1 MNDAALI
8 RRAVLQGLARD
19 RTPGWSF
26 TGHFQHLQ
34 WPVMGDDAMTV
45 TLPVGPHIEDAD
57 GNLHLTA
64 LLVLFD
70 AALASP
76 TRLRVQPGT
85 RLATTHINVQL
96 TGVRAARDA
105 RVEARNV
112 GAAGAGVLPQL
123 LAHGTLLCGDCI
135 VMSGNGAF
143 VQIAPPAGVR
153 EMAPL
158 PWQRSGAA
166 DPPPLEL
173 DQLDAREREVLA
185 ACDAAL
191 AARATPAS
199 RAAGMGNAMQS
210 PHSTHAAQ
218 AASATQRAGRG
229 FSFLD
234 HFWGITP
241 QRTADGAQCI
251 AQCIVKTG
259 PQLANRVGHVQ
270 GGILMGMAAA
280 TARCAVPNH
289 PVLSNL
295 SAWFTGPG
303 RGDTLLVKSWPV
315 HTGRNLAVVRTE
327 ITGAGGAR
335 VLEATSAHAA

>member
-1 MNDAALI
+1 MSDAELI
-8 RRAVLQGLARD
+8 RRAVLQGLALD

-26 TGHFQHLQ
+26 TGHFQNLQ
-34 WPVMGDDAMTV
+34 WPVIGADSMTV

-76 TRLRVQPGT
+76 TRQRVQSGT
-85 RLATTHINVQL
+85 RLATTHINVQF
-96 TGVRAARDA
+96 TGVRAAGDA

-112 GAAGAGVLPQL
+112 GAAQAGALPQL
-123 LAHGTLLCGDCI
+123 LAHGTLLCGGGI

-143 VQIAPPAGVR
+143 VQIAPPPGVR

-166 DPPPLEL
+166 DPPPLAVE
-173 DQLDAREREVLA
+173 QLDARELEVLA

-191 AARATPAS
+191 AACGARAS
-199 RAAGMGNAMQS
+199 
-210 PHSTHAAQ
+210 
-218 AASATQRAGRG
+218 SATQYSITPHSGRL
-229 FSFLD
+229 SFLD
-234 HFWGITP
+234 HFWGIKP
-241 QRTADGAQCI
+241 ERTADGVQCVAQCV
-251 AQCIVKTG
+251 AQCVVKTG
-259 PQLANRVGHVQ
+259 PQMANRVGHVQ

-295 SAWFTGPG
+295 SAWFTAPG
-303 RGDTLLVKSWPV
+303 RGETLLVKSWPV
-315 HTGRNLAVVRTE
+315 HRGRNFAVVRTE
-327 ITGAGGAR
+327 ITGENGAR

>member
-1 MNDAALI
+1 
-8 RRAVLQGLARD
+8 
-19 RTPGWSF
+19 
-26 TGHFQHLQ
+26 
-34 WPVMGDDAMTV
+34 
-45 TLPVGPHIEDAD
+45 
-57 GNLHLTA
+57 
-64 LLVLFD
+64 
-70 AALASP
+70 
-76 TRLRVQPGT
+76 
-85 RLATTHINVQL
+85 
-96 TGVRAARDA
+96 
-105 RVEARNV
+105 
-112 GAAGAGVLPQL
+112 
-123 LAHGTLLCGDCI
+123 
-135 VMSGNGAF
+135 MSGNGAF

-191 AARATPAS
+191 AAREVPTS
-199 RAAGMGNAMQS
+199 N
-210 PHSTHAAQ
+210 T
-218 AASATQRAGRG
+218 TQHGSG
-229 FSFLD
+229 GLSFLD

-241 QRTADGAQCI
+241 QRTADGAQC
-251 AQCIVKTG
+251 VVSTG

-289 PVLSNL
+289 PALSNL

>member
-1 MNDAALI
+1 MSNAALI
-8 RRAVLQGLARD
+8 HRAVLQGLARD

-34 WPVMGDDAMTV
+34 WPVIGDDAMTV
-45 TLPVGPHIEDAD
+45 TLPAGPHIEDAA

-85 RLATTHINVQL
+85 RLATTHISVQL
-96 TGVRAARDA
+96 SGVRADRDA
-105 RVEARNV
+105 RVEARYV
-112 GAAGAGVLPQL
+112 STAQGGTLPQL
-123 LAHGTLLCGDCI
+123 LAHGAMLCGDSI
-135 VMSGNGAF
+135 VMSGHGAF

-153 EMAPL
+153 QMAPL
-158 PWQRSGAA
+158 PWQRSGAI
-166 DPPPLEL
+166 DPPPLEV

-191 AARATPAS
+191 AAREVPVSSTT
-199 RAAGMGNAMQS
+199 R
-210 PHSTHAAQ
+210 HSAIEH
-218 AASATQRAGRG
+218 GG
-229 FSFLD
+229 GKFSFLD

-241 QRTADGAQCI
+241 QRSADGAQC
-251 AQCIVKTG
+251 VVSTG

-289 PVLSNL
+289 PLLSNL

>member
-85 RLATTHINVQL
+85 RLATTHVNVQL

-112 GAAGAGVLPQL
+112 GAAGAGALPQL

-191 AARATPAS
+191 AAREVPTS
-199 RAAGMGNAMQS
+199 N
-210 PHSTHAAQ
+210 T
-218 AASATQRAGRG
+218 TQHGSG
-229 FSFLD
+229 GLSFLD

-241 QRTADGAQCI
+241 QRTADGAQC
-251 AQCIVKTG
+251 VVSTG

>member
-1 MNDAALI
+1 MDQAALI

-34 WPVMGDDAMTV
+34 WPVIGDDAMTV
-45 TLPVGPHIEDAD
+45 TLPVGPHIEDLD
-57 GNLHLTA
+57 GNINLTA

-70 AALASP
+70 AALASA
-76 TRLRVQPGT
+76 TRLRVEPGT
-85 RLATTHINVQL
+85 RLATTHINVQF
-96 TGVRAARDA
+96 TGARATHDA

-112 GAAGAGVLPQL
+112 GAAPAGALQQWLV
-123 LAHGTLLCGDCI
+123 HGTLFGGSAI
-135 VMSGNGAF
+135 VLSGNGAF

-166 DPPPLEL
+166 DPPPLEV
-173 DQLDAREREVLA
+173 DQLDARERAVLA

-191 AARATPAS
+191 AAGAAPAS
-199 RAAGMGNAMQS
+199 N
-210 PHSTHAAQ
+210 T
-218 AASATQRAGRG
+218 TQHGGG
-229 FSFLD
+229 FAFLD

-241 QRTADGAQCI
+241 LRSADGAQCVI
-251 AQCIVKTG
+251 ATG

-280 TARCAVPNH
+280 TARCAVPH
-289 PVLSNL
+289 YPVLSNL

-303 RGDTLLVKSWPV
+303 RGDALLVKSWPV

-327 ITGAGGAR
+327 ITGENGAR

>member
-34 WPVMGDDAMTV
+34 WPVIGDDAMTV
-45 TLPVGPHIEDAD
+45 TLPVGPHLEDTD
-57 GNLHLTA
+57 DNLHLTA

-96 TGVRAARDA
+96 TGARAARDA

-112 GAAGAGVLPQL
+112 GAAQAGALPQL
-123 LAHGTLLCGDCI
+123 LVHGTLLCGGEV

-166 DPPPLEL
+166 DPPPLEP
-173 DQLDAREREVLA
+173 DQLDAREREVLV

-191 AARATPAS
+191 AAREAPS
-199 RAAGMGNAMQS
+199 SNAI
-210 PHSTHAAQ
+210 PPG
-218 AASATQRAGRG
+218 GRL
-229 FSFLD
+229 SFLD

-241 QRTADGAQCI
+241 QRTAEGAQCVV
-251 AQCIVKTG
+251 ATG

-303 RGDTLLVKSWPV
+303 RGGALLVKSWPV

-327 ITGAGGAR
+327 ITGPGGAR

>member
-85 RLATTHINVQL
+85 RLATTHVNVQL

-112 GAAGAGVLPQL
+112 GAAGAGALPQL

-191 AARATPAS
+191 AAREVPTS
-199 RAAGMGNAMQS
+199 N
-210 PHSTHAAQ
+210 T
-218 AASATQRAGRG
+218 TQHGSG
-229 FSFLD
+229 GLSFLD

-241 QRTADGAQCI
+241 QRTADGAQC
-251 AQCIVKTG
+251 VVSTG

-289 PVLSNL
+289 PALSNL

>member
-1 MNDAALI
+1 MHDAELI

-34 WPVMGDDAMTV
+34 WPVIGDDAMTV
-45 TLPVGPHIEDAD
+45 TLPVGPHIEDAG

-70 AALASP
+70 AALAST

-96 TGVRAARDA
+96 TGVRAAHDA

-112 GAAGAGVLPQL
+112 GAAQADALPQL
-123 LAHGTLLCGDCI
+123 LAHGTLFSGSDI

-153 EMAPL
+153 AMAPL

-166 DPPPLEL
+166 DPPPLSPDE
-173 DQLDAREREVLA
+173 LDAREREVMT
-185 ACDAAL
+185 ACEAAL
-191 AARATPAS
+191 AVCAMPAPREAQLANAMQYASSTHATGAGQAARATQHVGS
-199 RAAGMGNAMQS
+199 GL
-210 PHSTHAAQ
+210 
-218 AASATQRAGRG
+218 
-229 FSFLD
+229 SFLD

-241 QRTADGAQCI
+241 QRTADGAQCL
-251 AQCIVKTG
+251 VSTG

-280 TARCAVPNH
+280 TARCAAPNH
-289 PVLSNL
+289 PLLSNL

-327 ITGAGGAR
+327 ITGENGAR

>member
-1 MNDAALI
+1 MTDHASLI

-34 WPVMGDDAMTV
+34 WPVIGDDAMTV
-45 TLPVGPHIEDAD
+45 TLPVGPHLEDAD

-112 GAAGAGVLPQL
+112 GAAQAGVLPQL
-123 LAHGTLLCGDCI
+123 LVHGSLFSGSDI

-143 VQIAPPAGVR
+143 VQIPPPAGVR
-153 EMAPL
+153 AMAPL

-166 DPPPLEL
+166 DPPPLEV

-191 AARATPAS
+191 AACATPAP
-199 RAAGMGNAMQS
+199 RTAGVANATQS
-210 PHSTHAAQ
+210 PRSTHAAEAAPAPQQ
-218 AASATQRAGRG
+218 ARRG

-241 QRTADGAQCI
+241 LRTAEGARCVV
-251 AQCIVKTG
+251 ATG

-315 HTGRNLAVVRTE
+315 HSGRNLAVVRTE

-335 VLEATSAHAA
+335 VLEATSAHAV